1 MDNNTQRPSGNMTRE
16 APPSHL
22 NTDSLTLLDRIYNSL
37 PRIVFVSAALAVI
50 VALSAFIGL
59 SSNIFRFNYGDVT
72 KSVLTTV
79 KNYDKVLDILGESVG
94 EGSRLVTTR
103 FKGNIRDMT
112 VIDSFTVPVTSDGNT
127 VDAVFSQGTV
137 SDALAVA
144 GIELDDNDF
153 TSPSLNSILKDG
165 DSVRVYRV
173 EYKDTQYRETVPYKT
188 NYKYSSLLYRRKG
201 RTYTLQEGSN
211 GSNLVTYRERYVD
224 GEKVLALVSKI
235 EVEKKPVDRL
245 VLAYGDQPVSPLSGP
260 PGVTVSNGVPTGYTR
275 VISNVGATGY
285 YSARGRGSSGIGL
298 FYGSCAV
305 NPNIIPYGTKM
316 YIVSTDG
323 RFTYGWAVAT
333 DTGTAVME
341 GIIGVDLFY
350 ETYLESYLNG
360 KIPVNI
366 YIYG

>member
-1 MDNNTQRPSGNMTRE
+1 MEKNTKKKVSTAGKAQ
-16 APPSHL
+16 PPSHANL
-22 NTDSLTLLDRIYNSL
+22 DSLTLRDRIYDDL
-37 PRIVFVSAALAVI
+37 PRIIAVTAGLAVI
-50 VALSAFIGL
+50 FALSLFLGL
-59 SSNIFRFNYGDVT
+59 R
-72 KSVLTTV
+72 SVIV
-79 KNYDKVLDILGESVG
+79 RVNDPAGHRAV
-94 EGSRLVTTR
+94 VTTR
-103 FKGNIRDMT
+103 TDLSDIRELTGLDRQENDRVISTSFSGNYRDVT
-112 VIDSFTVPVTSDGNT
+112 VLKSFPVSVTADGAVSETSLT
-127 VDAVFSQGTV
+127 QGTV
-137 SDALAVA
+137 GQVLDRA

-153 TSPSLNSILKDG
+153 TEPSLNSIVRDG

-173 EYKDTQYRETVPYKT
+173 EYRDQTYRETVPYKT
-188 NYKYSSLLYRRKG
+188 NYKYSSLLFKRKS
-201 RTYTLQEGSN
+201 RTYTLTEGSN

-224 GEKVLALVSKI
+224 GEKVLSLISKV

-245 VLAYGDQPVSPLSGP
+245 VLAYGNEPVSPLSAP
-260 PGVTVSNGVPTGYTR
+260 AGVSVNNGVPTGYSR
-275 VISNVGATGY
+275 VLSNVYATGY
-285 YSARGRGSSGIGL
+285 YSATGKGSSRLGL

-323 RFTYGWAVAT
+323 RFIYGWAIAT

>member
-1 MDNNTQRPSGNMTRE
+1 MDKNIQRSSGNVARE

-22 NTDSLTLLDRIYNSL
+22 NTDSLTLLDRIYDSL
-37 PRIVFVSAALAVI
+37 PRILFVSAALIAAL
-50 VALSAFIGL
+50 ALSAFIGL
-59 SSNIFRFNYGDVT
+59 RSNIFRFNY
-72 KSVLTTV
+72 KEESKAILTTV
-79 KNYDKVLDILGESVG
+79 GDYDKVLDILGESVG
-94 EGSRLVTTR
+94 EGSRLVTTQ
-103 FKGNIRDMT
+103 FKGHIRDMT
-112 VIDSFTVPVTSDGNT
+112 VIDSFNVPVTSDGNT
-127 VDAVFSQGTV
+127 IDAVFTQGTV
-137 SDALAVA
+137 SDALSLA

-153 TSPSLNSILKDG
+153 TSPSLNAILKDG

-201 RTYTLQEGSN
+201 KTYTLQEGRN

-224 GEKVLALVSKI
+224 GEKVLSLVSKI
-235 EVEKKPVDRL
+235 EVEKEPVDRL

-260 PGVTVSNGVPTGYTR
+260 AGVTVSNGVPSGYSR
-275 VISNVGATGY
+275 VIRNVGATGY
-285 YSARGRGSSGIGL
+285 YSARGKGSSGIGL

-323 RFTYGWAVAT
+323 RFTYGWAIAT